1 MNYLK
6 AALEG
11 ITFVL
16 VMVALV
22 MLMMIVGI

>member
-1 MNYLK
+1 MNFIK
-6 AALEG
+6 IALEG
-11 ITFVL
+11 ITFAL